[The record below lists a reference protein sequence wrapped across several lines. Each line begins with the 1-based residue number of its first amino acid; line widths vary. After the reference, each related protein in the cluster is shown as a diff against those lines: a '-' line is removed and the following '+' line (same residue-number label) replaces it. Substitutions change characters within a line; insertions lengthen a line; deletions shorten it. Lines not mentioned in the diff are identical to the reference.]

1 MNTLKI
7 YKLGIKKATAEK
19 KMMFLLWVVNIAF
32 ASAVYF
38 LVSGY
43 VGKAL
48 GNSQSSEAL
57 LKRFDFGFVLEMLI
71 HEGGPVLNIALAAF
85 ILAAL
90 YFWTSV
96 FLNGGILFSLIESG
110 RSDGPADRKRPFM
123 PLFFEGAGKYFGR
136 FFRLTLY
143 TLLLWLVS
151 ILIFLLLNAVT
162 KPMMASGLNEKAVFY
177 VTLIKVILALFLFF
191 LIRMILDYARI
202 AIVTEDSRYVFR
214 ALFQAVGF
222 VGRRIG
228 STLGLYYVLLLTGM
242 ILFAVFWVLNKFIP
256 TDSYFPIM
264 LSFLVGQIFILSRGW
279 LKITFQTSQLRL
291 YSLKR

>member
-162 KPMMASGLNEKAVFY
+162 KPMMASR
-177 VTLIKVILALFLFF
+177 T
-191 LIRMILDYARI
+191 
-202 AIVTEDSRYVFR
+202 
-214 ALFQAVGF
+214 
-222 VGRRIG
+222 
-228 STLGLYYVLLLTGM
+228 
-242 ILFAVFWVLNKFIP
+242 
-256 TDSYFPIM
+256 
-264 LSFLVGQIFILSRGW
+264 
-279 LKITFQTSQLRL
+279 
-291 YSLKR
+291 